1 MMSGRFLCGLCVAA
15 IVLACGITTRIVTV
29 QMVFFYQGT
38 SYGRCDVVVKPM
50 ASLNT
55 LSREKL
61 LVCHSVFGST
71 CWY

>member
-1 MMSGRFLCGLCVAA
+1 MMSGRFLYGLCVAA
-15 IVLACGITTRIVTV
+15 IVLACRITTRIVTV
-29 QMVFFYQGT
+29 QMVN
-38 SYGRCDVVVKPM
+38 SSIKALREVDVEVKPM